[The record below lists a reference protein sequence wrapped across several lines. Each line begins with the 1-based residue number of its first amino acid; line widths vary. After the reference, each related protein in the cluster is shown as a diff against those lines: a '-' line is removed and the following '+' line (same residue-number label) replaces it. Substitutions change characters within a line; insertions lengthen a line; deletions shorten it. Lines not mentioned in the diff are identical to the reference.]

1 MFGFIVGTLSLI
13 GFIKVWRW
21 GRSGR
26 HGSGGGPRR
35 WMLRRL
41 FEHLDT
47 TPGQEKVVAGAV
59 EQAERVM
66 WQARA
71 QVFRARTAYAKA
83 MRGETFDTA
92 AVNEAFDAQQASV
105 DEVKK
110 AVREG
115 LQAVHEALSPEQR
128 AKLADLVEF
137 GPGRPH
143 GCGGHGHF
151 AQHGCRPS
159 GGETSAVHG

>member
-1 MFGFIVGTLSLI
+1 MFGFIVGTLILI

-21 GRSGR
+21 GRYGR
-26 HGSGGGPRR
+26 HGGGPRR

-47 TPGQEKVVAGAV
+47 TPGQEKAVAAAV
-59 EQAERVM
+59 EKAERAM
-66 WQARA
+66 WQARE
-71 QVFRARTAYAKA
+71 QVFRSRTAYAKA

-115 LQAVHEALSPEQR
+115 MQSVHEALSPEQR

-137 GPGRPH
+137 GPGRLH
-143 GCGGHGHF
+143 GCGGHGRF
-151 AQHGCRPS
+151 AHHGCRPA

>member
-21 GRSGR
+21 GRHGGR
-26 HGSGGGPRR
+26 GYGGGPRR
-35 WMLRRL
+35 WMMRRL

-47 TPGQEKVVAGAV
+47 TPGQEKAVAAAV
-59 EQAERVM
+59 EGAERAAR
-66 WQARA
+66 QARE
-71 QVFRARTAYAKA
+71 QVYRARTAYAKA

-92 AVNEAFDAQQASV
+92 AVNEAFEAQQASV

-115 LQAVHEALSPEQR
+115 LQSVHEALTPEQR

-137 GPGRPH
+137 GPGRLH
-143 GCGGHGHF
+143 GCGGHGRF

-159 GGETSAVHG
+159 GESSSVHA